1 MATLSVAN
9 KALVQNLI
17 DLMVDTSAYE
27 KPLDDKIAHDL
38 STLHAAFGYTSQ
50 IAYLE
55 GLRDAPFSTLL
66 KSLLAVSA

>member
-1 MATLSVAN
+1 MALSTSQ
-9 KALVQNLI
+9 KALVQTLI
-17 DLMVDTSAYE
+17 DYQVGGSAYE
-27 KPLDDKIAHDL
+27 KPIDDRVAHDL
-38 STLHAAFGYTSQ
+38 STLHVEFGYSSQ